1 MTALPTNLTPG
12 TYVADPTHTQASFTV
27 RHAGISKVRGTVPV
41 TEATIVV
48 GDDVESSSVTA
59 TLDATAISTGDA
71 GRDGHLQSADFFSTD
86 ANPTWTF
93 SSTSVTADGDDFR
106 VVGDLTIAGVTK
118 PVTLDLEYTGSATD
132 PFGNQRAAFEATT
145 TISRKEWGIT
155 WNAALEAGGVLV
167 SDKVAIALDVSAIK
181 QA

>member
-1 MTALPTNLTPG
+1 MTALPTNLVAG
-12 TYVADPTHTQASFTV
+12 TYVADPTHTQAGFTV

-41 TEATIVV
+41 TEATITV
-48 GDDVESSSVTA
+48 GETIETSSVTA
-59 TLDATAISTGDA
+59 TLDATGIATGDA
-71 GRDGHLQSADFFSTD
+71 GRDGHLQSADFFATET
-86 ANPTWTF
+86 NPTWTF
-93 SSTSVTADGDDFR
+93 ASTSVTADGDDFT

-132 PFGNQRAAFEATT
+132 PFGNPRAAFEATT